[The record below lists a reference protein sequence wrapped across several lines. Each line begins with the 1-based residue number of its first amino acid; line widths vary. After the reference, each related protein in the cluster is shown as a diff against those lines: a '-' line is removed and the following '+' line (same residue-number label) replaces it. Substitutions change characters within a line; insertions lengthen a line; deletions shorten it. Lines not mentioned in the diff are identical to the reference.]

1 MTIGPNAASHIGAG
15 REPPGSGGHQP
26 GGRRR
31 RIFVAA
37 VLGVAVL
44 AAMSA
49 LAAVGAFNG
58 NAAALTNCA
67 AKPSSCQ
74 YPDATNTGVPGG
86 ATLKSVPSQLTSGPG
101 WSYNAT
107 GKNVIVTGKGTV
119 LSGLYISGTLTINAS
134 NVTVKM
140 STSSPA
146 RFSASASPTPP
157 ASRSRI
163 PPSAA

>member
-1 MTIGPNAASHIGAG
+1 MREGNVMTTGPNSAAHIGAG
-15 REPPGSGGHQP
+15 REPPA
-26 GGRRR
+26 GRRR
-31 RIFVAA
+31 RLFVAA
-37 VLGVAVL
+37 ALGVAVL

-101 WSYNAT
+101 WAYNAT
-107 GKNVIVTGKGTV
+107 AKSVVVTGKGTV
-119 LSGLYISGTLTINAS
+119 LSGLYITGNLTIDAS
-134 NVTVKM
+134 SVTVKNVHVATDAVFGVSFTHTTGVTIEN
-140 STSSPA
+140 ST
-146 RFSASASPTPP
+146 
-157 ASRSRI
+157 I
-163 PPSAA
+163 